1 MAKMRPGIFTHRYV
15 DFGNY
20 QQCLDVVHEQDKFIG
35 QYSLIQIRWN
45 QSNHELYNF
54 ENFVSAICYPS
65 TCERSDIE
73 TILNHF
79 NSRLDIEIKLIT
91 IETRETSSSGY
102 SAPKIIAGL
111 ILLSLFGIS
120 HLSTTLCFYFEEE
133 RMPQVIK
140 LFNCG
145 SHWEKLTADTPSGP
159 EKRLQFF
166 NGIRVLYLI
175 CAICVHLYIPLR
187 PMLSAMYLPE
197 AQFFES
203 NRITGAIAKILLV
216 PAGINFVIG

>member
-65 TCERSDIE
+65 TCEGPDIE

-79 NSRLDIEIKLIT
+79 NSQLDIEIKLIT

-120 HLSTTLCFYFEEE
+120 QPFND
-133 RMPQVIK
+133 P
-140 LFNCG
+140 LFLLRRG
-145 SHWEKLTADTPSGP
+145 KDASSYQTFQL
-159 EKRLQFF
+159 R
-166 NGIRVLYLI
+166 
-175 CAICVHLYIPLR
+175 IPL
-187 PMLSAMYLPE
+187 
-197 AQFFES
+197 
-203 NRITGAIAKILLV
+203 GKV
-216 PAGINFVIG
+216 DC

>member
-1 MAKMRPGIFTHRYV
+1 
-15 DFGNY
+15 
-20 QQCLDVVHEQDKFIG
+20 
-35 QYSLIQIRWN
+35 
-45 QSNHELYNF
+45 
-54 ENFVSAICYPS
+54 
-65 TCERSDIE
+65 
-73 TILNHF
+73 
-79 NSRLDIEIKLIT
+79 
-91 IETRETSSSGY
+91 
-102 SAPKIIAGL
+102 
-111 ILLSLFGIS
+111 
-120 HLSTTLCFYFEEE
+120 
-133 RMPQVIK
+133 MPQAIK

-145 SHWEKLTADTPSGP
+145 SHWEKLTADTPNGP
-159 EKRLQFF
+159 GERLQFF